1 MSDPSSSAHAPS
13 SSSSAPD
20 APPPYVKS
28 APPATPA
35 GKAGLL
41 SLVATPIGN
50 LGDISQ
56 RALDTLSHADLI
68 LCEDTRVTAKLL
80 RHFGIAAATQ
90 TLHEHNE
97 EERIPFLLG
106 RLREGARIA
115 VVSDAGMPLLS
126 DPGYRLARAAIAAG
140 VQVTGIPGPNAA
152 SLALALSGL
161 PPIPSL
167 FLGFPPPRSQ
177 ARRTAFATLRAA
189 EQAGLSATLIW
200 YEAPHRLVETLAD
213 LTAVFGEARPAAVGR
228 ELTKRFEE
236 MVRGSLADLAAHFAA
251 IEPRGEITL
260 LLGPP
265 PDGDDGAETLDNHL
279 RAALKTHSVK
289 DAATLVAG
297 FVNLPRRTIY
307 ARALELSRDDA

>member
-213 LTAVFGEARPAAVGR
+213 LTAVFGEARPA
-228 ELTKRFEE
+228 
-236 MVRGSLADLAAHFAA
+236 
-251 IEPRGEITL
+251 
-260 LLGPP
+260 
-265 PDGDDGAETLDNHL
+265 
-279 RAALKTHSVK
+279 
-289 DAATLVAG
+289 
-297 FVNLPRRTIY
+297 
-307 ARALELSRDDA
+307 